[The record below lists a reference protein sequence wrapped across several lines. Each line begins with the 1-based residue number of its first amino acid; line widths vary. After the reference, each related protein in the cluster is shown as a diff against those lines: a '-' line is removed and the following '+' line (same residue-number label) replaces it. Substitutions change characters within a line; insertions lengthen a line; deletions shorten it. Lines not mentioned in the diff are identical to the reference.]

1 MILSTL
7 TNNKV
12 VKTKVSH
19 VNFDITTEVLVVGA
33 GSAGVYVCDSA
44 SREGAKVTLIEQ
56 SSILGG
62 MHVKGNVTSF
72 YMGSDG
78 GTFEKDVDKNDSDTV
93 FYSSESNW
101 EQKHIRVCERLQN
114 SGATILTETVIVGIY
129 FDGSIAVGVKAFN
142 GKFIN
147 VKSQIIVDATS
158 DGHLIRMTDVNK
170 RYGRDFDGATA
181 PFTIRRQ
188 YLKGDLFITNN
199 GDSGHVNQYDEF
211 DFSNKIISARASAK
225 KYFKD
230 SKFISLASYAGIRE
244 GLTFE
249 GEEVLTYKEFVLR
262 RETDRTLFYIYS
274 DLDKHGYDRAVD
286 IEGFQ
291 DWWVI
296 SNLPTVA
303 VNAPIPMGAVVPKGL
318 KGIITAGR
326 CLSADCYTQGAVRM
340 NKDMFRMGEC
350 IGVATAMAVKSNV
363 DFLKIDYD
371 RYLARVKELG
381 CFKGKQ
387 DRDYAFQTNK
397 AWYDNKMNM
406 INKPIEEKYKNL
418 EPSAEIYFPVEFD
431 LFKTYNLLKTEE
443 PGVAFWSCYI
453 YKNRENLCNYLY
465 DEMLLAE
472 DKLYKYNLAIA
483 LGLLK
488 DKRSLLALKEIILNR
503 DCFYYKDNRR
513 SNQFRSVLA
522 VCLLGRFGSVSDLSI
537 LDDVLAYSEIENKMY
552 HTLEPNYLFHPHNDR
567 NFLYFQMVTHT
578 IMAYIKICKR
588 EGDKSYLKYL
598 NKERADWYVKTILD
612 GKVNQQAK
620 EEVENFFINV
630 CNKK

>member
-1 MILSTL
+1 MILSSL
-7 TNNKV
+7 LNGKV
-12 VKTKVSH
+12 VKSEVLE
-19 VNFDITTEVLVVGA
+19 VNFDFQTEVLVVGA
-33 GSAGVYVCDSA
+33 GSAGVFVCDSA
-44 SREGAKVTLIEQ
+44 SRDGANVTLIEQ
-56 SSILGG
+56 SGILGG

-78 GTFEKDVDKNDSDTV
+78 GSFEKDVDKNNSDTV

-101 EQKHIRVCERLQN
+101 EQKQIRVSERLKD
-114 SGATILTETVIVGIY
+114 SGAKILTETVVVGIY
-129 FDGSIAVGVKAFN
+129 FEGNVAVGVKAFN

-147 VKSQIIVDATS
+147 IKSQIIVDATS
-158 DGHLIRMTDVNK
+158 DGHLIRMTSVKK

-188 YLKGDLFITNN
+188 YLKNDEFITNN

-211 DFSNKIISARASAK
+211 DFSKKIISARASAK
-225 KYFKD
+225 KYFKEA
-230 SKFISLASYAGIRE
+230 KFISLASYAGIRE

-262 RETDRTLFYIYS
+262 KETDRTLFYIYS

-286 IEGFQ
+286 VEGFQ

-296 SNLPTVA
+296 SNLSTVA

-350 IGVATAMAVKSNV
+350 IGVACSMAVKSNV
-363 DFLKIDYD
+363 DFLSIDYNK
-371 RYLARVKELG
+371 YLEKVKDLG
-381 CFKGKQ
+381 CFKGKK

-397 AWYDNKMNM
+397 MWYDNKM
-406 INKPIEEKYKNL
+406 KVLGKTPDKKYDDL
-418 EPSAEIYFPVEFD
+418 ERNAEIYFPVEFD
-431 LFKTYNLLKTEE
+431 LFKTYNLLKTDE

-465 DEMLLAE
+465 GEMVKTS

-488 DKRSLLALKEIILNR
+488 DSRTLSVLKEIVLNR
-503 DCFYYKDNRR
+503 DCFYFKDNRR
-513 SNQFRSVLA
+513 SNQFRSVIA
-522 VCLLGRFGSVSDLSI
+522 VCLLGRLGGANELSLLEDI
-537 LDDVLAYSEIENKMY
+537 LSFKEIENKIY
-552 HTLEPNYLFHPHNDR
+552 HTLEPNYMFHRHKDR
-567 NFLYFQMVTHT
+567 NYLYFQMITHT

-588 EGDKSYLKYL
+588 NGLDKYK
-598 NKERADWYVKTILD
+598 DILTKD
-612 GKVNQQAK
+612 NVRFYIDAMLGGRDNQQAK
-620 EEVENFFINV
+620 EEVENFFKNV